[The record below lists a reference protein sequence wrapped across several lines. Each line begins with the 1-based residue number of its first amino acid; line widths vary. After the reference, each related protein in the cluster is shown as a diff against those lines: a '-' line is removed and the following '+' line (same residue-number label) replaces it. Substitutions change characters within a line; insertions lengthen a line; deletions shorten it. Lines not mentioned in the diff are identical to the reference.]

1 MAHFDGPSHHKS
13 RVFPAPLEM
22 AVGLWSLYGGLFTN
36 FKMYVL
42 SIARLLREVGRLG
55 ARKPVNH
62 TSWMA
67 DVTPADFSKSIR
79 NRCVID
85 YFCDVFVYFH
95 I

>member
-1 MAHFDGPSHHKS
+1 
-13 RVFPAPLEM
+13 
-22 AVGLWSLYGGLFTN
+22 
-36 FKMYVL
+36 MYVL

-67 DVTPADFSKSIR
+67 DVTPADLPKSIR

-95 I
+95 IWL